1 MTSGMRHAL
10 TWMILAAGAM
20 GAWPVPSPAGNAD
33 KPYFIGV
40 NYGPFHQEGQSPH
53 AAAEVPP
60 AQILRDLGI
69 MHAAGFR
76 HIRTFGLDNGLNRIA
91 PLAQRHFPDL
101 RLFLGVYECAQ
112 DHDDVRMPHS
122 TRAQLDEALRL
133 AHAHRN
139 VAGIVVG
146 NECLPGEPE
155 ACPRP
160 VSVEQLIEDLAYVKR
175 RLRSDRRPSV
185 VVTTAM
191 SMVAAVQ
198 NHADQGRWVAPHVD
212 VVMVNIHPFFAPAA
226 IDEAVSANFHGS
238 YRRLQ
243 QLYAHLGKPL
253 VVGESGWPS
262 AGPPNGTALPGLE
275 NQRRFI
281 QDLTRY
287 AQTHAVSVFLFEMFD
302 EPWKNEMGG
311 VGPHWGLFDR
321 QNCAKFP
328 LPVWGRGQP

>member
-1 MTSGMRHAL
+1 
-10 TWMILAAGAM
+10 
-20 GAWPVPSPAGNAD
+20 
-33 KPYFIGV
+33 
-40 NYGPFHQEGQSPH
+40 
-53 AAAEVPP
+53 
-60 AQILRDLGI
+60 

-91 PLAQRHFPDL
+91 PLAQRHYPDL

-160 VSVEQLIEDLAYVKR
+160 VSVDQLIEDLAYVKQ
-175 RLRSDRRPSV
+175 RLRAGRRPSV

-191 SMVAAVQ
+191 SMVAAVT
-198 NHADQGRWVAPHVD
+198 NYETHGKGVAPHVD

-226 IDEAVSANFHGS
+226 DRGGGQLEFP
-238 YRRLQ
+238 RL
-243 QLYAHLGKPL
+243 LSSPA
-253 VVGESGWPS
+253 
-262 AGPPNGTALPGLE
+262 AALC
-275 NQRRFI
+275 
-281 QDLTRY
+281 
-287 AQTHAVSVFLFEMFD
+287 A
-302 EPWKNEMGG
+302 PWKNPRRWRKRLAERRPAERYGRTRTRKPAPIHPG
-311 VGPHWGLFDR
+311 SGPVCPNPRR
-321 QNCAKFP
+321 QRFP
-328 LPVWGRGQP
+328 FRNV

>member
-1 MTSGMRHAL
+1 
-10 TWMILAAGAM
+10 
-20 GAWPVPSPAGNAD
+20 
-33 KPYFIGV
+33 
-40 NYGPFHQEGQSPH
+40 
-53 AAAEVPP
+53 
-60 AQILRDLGI
+60 
-69 MHAAGFR
+69 
-76 HIRTFGLDNGLNRIA
+76 
-91 PLAQRHFPDL
+91 
-101 RLFLGVYECAQ
+101 VYECAQ
-112 DHDDVRMPHS
+112 DHDDVRMPRS

-160 VSVEQLIEDLAYVKR
+160 VSVDQLIEDLAYVKQ
-175 RLRSDRRPSV
+175 RLRAGRRPSV

-191 SMVAAVQ
+191 SMVAAVT
-198 NHADQGRWVAPHVD
+198 NYETHGKGVAPHVD

-226 IDEAVSANFHGS
+226 IEEAVSSNFHGS

-243 QLYAHLGKPL
+243 QLYAHHGKTL

-262 AGPPNGTALPGLE
+262 AGPPNGTAVPGLE

-281 QDLTRY
+281 QDLVRY

-321 QNCAKFP
+321 QGRAKSP
-328 LPVWGRGQP
+328 LRGWVRGRP

>member
-1 MTSGMRHAL
+1 MNCGMRRAL

-20 GAWPVPSPAGNAD
+20 GAWPASGVAD
-33 KPYFIGV
+33 SAVQPYFIGV

-53 AAAEVPP
+53 AAAELP
-60 AQILRDLGI
+60 AEQMRRDLGI

-76 HIRTFGLDNGLNRIA
+76 HIRTFGLDNGLSRIP
-91 PLAQRHFPDL
+91 PLAQRHYPDL
-101 RLFLGVYECAQ
+101 RLFLGVYACAR
-112 DHDDVRMPHS
+112 DHDDLRNPHS
-122 TRAQLDEALRL
+122 TRSQLEEALRL
-133 AHAHRN
+133 AEAHPN

-175 RLRSDRRPSV
+175 RLVSGRRPGV

-191 SMVAAVQ
+191 SMVAAVA
-198 NHADQGRWVAPHVD
+198 NYETQGKRLAPHVD
-212 VVMVNIHPFFAPAA
+212 VLMVNIHPFFAPAA
-226 IDEAVSANFHGS
+226 VEEAVSANFHGS
-238 YRRLQ
+238 YHRLQ

-262 AGPPNGTALPGLE
+262 AGPPNGAAVPGLE

-281 QDLTRY
+281 EDLARYVRTR
-287 AQTHAVSVFLFEMFD
+287 TVSVFLFEMFD
-302 EPWKNEMGG
+302 EPWKDEMGG
-311 VGPHWGLFDR
+311 IGPHWGLFDR
-321 QNCAKFP
+321 QGRAKFP
-328 LPVWGRGQP
+328 LPDWSRIRP

>member
-1 MTSGMRHAL
+1 MTSGLRHAL
-10 TWMILAAGAM
+10 TWMLLAAGAM
-20 GAWPVPSPAGNAD
+20 GALTLPSPAASAD

-40 NYGPFHQEGQSPH
+40 NYGPFHQEGQSPQ
-53 AAAEVPP
+53 AAAELPP
-60 AQILRDLGI
+60 AQILRDLGL

-76 HIRTFGLDNGLNRIA
+76 HVRTFGLDNGLNRIA
-91 PLAQRHFPDL
+91 PLAQSHFPDL
-101 RLFLGVYECAQ
+101 QFFLGVYECGG
-112 DHDDVRMPHS
+112 DHDDVRDPRS
-122 TRAQLDEALRL
+122 SRAQLDEALRQ
-133 AHAHRN
+133 ARAHRN
-139 VAGIVVG
+139 VVGIVVG

-185 VVTTAM
+185 AVTTAL

-198 NHADQGRWVAPHVD
+198 NYETLGKRVAPHVD

-226 IDEAVSANFHGS
+226 ADEAVSANFDGS

-262 AGPPNGTALPGLE
+262 AGPPNGPAVPGLE

-281 QDLTRY
+281 HDVVRH
-287 AQTHAVSVFLFEMFD
+287 AQTQALSVFLFEMFD

-321 QNCAKFP
+321 QGRVKFP
-328 LPVWGRGQP
+328 LPAGGRDRP